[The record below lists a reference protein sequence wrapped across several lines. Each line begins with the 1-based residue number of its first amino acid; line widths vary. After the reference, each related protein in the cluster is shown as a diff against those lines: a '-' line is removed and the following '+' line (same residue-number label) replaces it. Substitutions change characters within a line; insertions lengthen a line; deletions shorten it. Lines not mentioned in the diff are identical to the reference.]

1 MAPEAPDDQA
11 GPSTIHERDPAMAEI
26 SVHVTNLERDIANMK
41 GTMNCVKNSM
51 FRVFYV
57 NTLE

>member
-11 GPSTIHERDPAMAEI
+11 GHSTTQERDPAMAEI

-41 GTMNCVKNSM
+41 GTMIFFLNGRN
-51 FRVFYV
+51 
-57 NTLE
+57 L